1 MFDQGPILVPL
12 DGSELAEG
20 VIPYAA
26 ALAEKL
32 HTHLVLITV
41 WEGAETDLAATFPS
55 LALDVSRAAQDH
67 FTGYLEGVRAKL
79 PDASSVR
86 VIVVPGDAADVIP
99 AQAKEIGARLIAIAT
114 HGRSGIGRWLYGST
128 AGRLL
133 RDAPV
138 PILAVGPH
146 LLEQQRPRATYTK
159 VMVPLDGSPLSEAAI
174 PPAVALAKA
183 LGASL
188 NLVRV
193 VRWAVQAYP
202 YTLPDAYVPQ
212 LDDELE
218 KGATA
223 YLQRIRQSVGS
234 GVTCEAFVA
243 RGAVAGGLLD
253 VIDKESI
260 DLTVMTTHARS
271 GIARAALGSVADRM
285 LQSSAPVIL
294 IRPED

>member
-1 MFDQGPILVPL
+1 MLDQGPILVPL

-20 VIPYAA
+20 AIPYAA

-55 LALDVSRAAQDH
+55 LALDVSKAAQDH
-67 FTGYLEGVRAKL
+67 FTGYLEGIRGKL
-79 PDASSVR
+79 PDAGNVR
-86 VIVVPGDAADVIP
+86 VIVAPGDATEVIP
-99 AQAKEIGARLIAIAT
+99 AQAREIGARLIAIAT

-138 PILAVGPH
+138 PILVVGPH
-146 LLEQQRPRATYTK
+146 LLEQQRPRASYNK
-159 VMVPLDGSPLSEAAI
+159 IMVPLDGSPLSEAAI
-174 PPAVALAKA
+174 APTAMLAKA

-218 KGATA
+218 KGAKA
-223 YLQRIRQSVGS
+223 YLQRMRQSIGD
-234 GVTCEAFVA
+234 GLACEAFVV
-243 RGAVAGGLLD
+243 RGAVADGLHD
-253 VIDKESI
+253 VIDKQAI

-271 GIARAALGSVADRM
+271 GIARATLGSVADRM
-285 LQSSAPVIL
+285 LQSNAPVIL